1 MSEQIGSERLQMAS
15 YCRFCARDGTVNP
28 VFQRE
33 NRRRVGIISICAC
46 GIFASHLLPGL
57 GDLLA

>member
-1 MSEQIGSERLQMAS
+1 MSEQVGSGRLQMAS
-15 YCRFCARDGTVNP
+15 HCQFYARDGTVNP

-33 NRRRVGIISICAC
+33 NRRRGCIISICAR
-46 GIFASHLLPGL
+46 GIFAPHLLAGL

>member
-1 MSEQIGSERLQMAS
+1 M
-15 YCRFCARDGTVNP
+15 VNP

-33 NRRRVGIISICAC
+33 NRHRVGIILICAR
-46 GIFASHLLPGL
+46 GIFASHLLAGL